1 MKCENPEFELLND
14 LMIMDIN
21 DAVDKFSSNHSDSIS
36 MKTFSSLEQAMEKE
50 NILKITKIDG
60 FEILNPRVP
69 PKNKPKKA

>member
-1 MKCENPEFELLND
+1 
-14 LMIMDIN
+14 MIMDVN
-21 DAVDKFSSNHSDSIS
+21 DASDSIS